1 MAERYSFIFNRFY
14 RTAIIKNKIYQT
26 TGKLKKTFIEAG
38 IPIKIESITNV
49 GYQLQ
54 FNEDEN
60 RIDG

>member
-1 MAERYSFIFNRFY
+1 MLNYSVAELR
-14 RTAIIKNKIYQT
+14 
-26 TGKLKKTFIEAG
+26 KKTFIEAG

>member
-1 MAERYSFIFNRFY
+1 MEGTFA
-14 RTAIIKNKIYQT
+14 IKNKIYQT